1 MYLLFYFFISVNGCD
16 PGWKSY
22 VFDGPRTCLL
32 PLTEKIPLRKAESL
46 CEKINS
52 LLPIIASDQ
61 KKEGTGMK
69 SSLV

>member
-16 PGWKSY
+16 PGWRSY
-22 VFDGPRTCLL
+22 VFDGTRTCLL
-32 PLTEKIPLRKAESL
+32 PLAEEIPLENAEYL
-46 CEKINS
+46 CEKRNS
-52 LLPIIASDQ
+52 LLPIIATDQ